1 MPVFALIDEPVFP
14 SPHLAE
20 PGGLLAVGGDLSVTR
35 LLAAYRRG
43 IFPWYDDESP
53 ILWWSP
59 DPRPILVP
67 GHVRVSKRLERTI
80 RSGKFTVTLD
90 TDFAGVIRGC
100 AAVPRDAD
108 NGTWIVPDMIEGY
121 ERLHAAGHAHSVEAW
136 QNGELVGGAYGVA
149 IGKAFFG
156 ESMFHR
162 VTDAS
167 KVAFVTLCRF
177 LDRHEFRF
185 IDCQQAT
192 GHLLRF
198 GATPVR
204 RNEFLRRLEA
214 AREEEGMVG
223 KWELPGTTKGDS
235 PQPTSESSPSA
246 KQ

>member
-1 MPVFALIDEPVFP
+1 MIFEIGLETPFPPVE
-14 SPHLAE
+14 LAE
-20 PGGLLAVGGDLSVTR
+20 DNGLLAVGGDLSTAR
-35 LLAAYRRG
+35 LIKAYSSG
-43 IFPWYDDESP
+43 IFPWFNRDDP

-59 DPRPILVP
+59 DPRFVIFPNEVVYSKSMRKILRDKVF
-67 GHVRVSKRLERTI
+67 HITA
-80 RSGKFTVTLD
+80 
-90 TDFAGVIRGC
+90 DFAFNKVI
-100 AAVPRDAD
+100 AACSAAKRKNQP
-108 NGTWIVPDMIEGY
+108 GTWITDDMADAYTKLYRSGF
-121 ERLHAAGHAHSVEAW
+121 AHSFEAW

-162 VTDAS
+162 ATDAS

-223 KWELPGTTKGDS
+223 KWEFGWQS
-235 PQPTSESSPSA
+235 
-246 KQ
+246 